1 MFVWAVPTVLREF
14 NRHAPELA
22 DFISQLLA
30 PGNFDNILRER
41 YPRLPRISFDYAIME
56 KAERVLVVEAGF
68 DWDDIGSWRAVA
80 NYFEKDKR
88 GNAANR
94 VLTAVDSS
102 NNIVFDEDGTTI
114 ALLGVHD
121 LIVVRT
127 PDALL
132 ICHRHEAERIK
143 ELIGKLP
150 PELQ

>member
-1 MFVWAVPTVLREF
+1 
-14 NRHAPELA
+14 
-22 DFISQLLA
+22 
-30 PGNFDNILRER
+30 
-41 YPRLPRISFDYAIME
+41 ME
-56 KAERVLVVEAGF
+56 KADRVLVVEAGF

-80 NYFEKDKR
+80 NYFEKDKH

-114 ALLGVHD
+114 ALLGVRD

-132 ICHRHEAERIK
+132 VCHRHEAERIK